1 MIISPMR
8 PVAYFVATPDSL
20 FSHARGSGA
29 RLVSTGCAAILALS
43 ADETE
48 LLCLSAN
55 REAII
60 VRADGTGTRS
70 LTLPAGLT
78 TNARLYSWGIAGI
91 QVIYG
96 DGLDAKLY
104 DVQARSTRTVIAS
117 RSLFDF
123 TPLDKLS
130 WSADGRVLASVK
142 NVCAQTSGL
151 FSCAR
156 NQWVFEIRELVSGGT
171 TRVAVHNADSNS
183 HGWTSVSVSPD
194 SKLLAYTVNGR
205 LYLKELP

>member
-1 MIISPMR
+1 M
-8 PVAYFVATPDSL
+8 
-20 FSHARGSGA
+20 
-29 RLVSTGCAAILALS
+29 
-43 ADETE
+43 
-48 LLCLSAN
+48 
-55 REAII
+55 
-60 VRADGTGTRS
+60 RADGTGTRS

-171 TRVAVHNADSNS
+171 TRVAVHNADSIS
-183 HGWTSVSVSPD
+183 HGLTSVAVSPD